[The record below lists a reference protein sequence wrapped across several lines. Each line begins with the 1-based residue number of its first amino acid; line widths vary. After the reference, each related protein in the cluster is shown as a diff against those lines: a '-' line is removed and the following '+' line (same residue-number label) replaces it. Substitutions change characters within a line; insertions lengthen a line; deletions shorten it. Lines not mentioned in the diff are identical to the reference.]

1 MDVDGWPDLS
11 DGIHPTSQLSVI
23 IVPWRDQR
31 KRTAPDWFPGP
42 FSRDAMERKGQSGS
56 LLPAPR
62 WCSFTGRSLTNESP
76 DRDEIGGGHA

>member
-1 MDVDGWPDLS
+1 MARSLGRDSPDVTTFS
-11 DGIHPTSQLSVI
+11 HHR
-23 IVPWRDQR
+23 RDQR